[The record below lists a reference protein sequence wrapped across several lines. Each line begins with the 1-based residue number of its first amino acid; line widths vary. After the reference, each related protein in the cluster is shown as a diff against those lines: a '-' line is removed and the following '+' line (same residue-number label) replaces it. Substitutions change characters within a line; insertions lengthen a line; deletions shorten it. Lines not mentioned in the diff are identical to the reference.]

1 MRHPEPV
8 PAADADADERAG
20 SADAV
25 VWARLRLSDPN
36 ALTEVFDRYA
46 RPVYNFAF
54 RRTASWASADDVT
67 QATFVTVWRRAAAQ
81 DLPPLEHPTALP
93 WLLGVADR
101 ESRGVIRSLGRRRRL
116 QQRLDSVGQTDP
128 FEADH
133 ADEVTDRLDDERR
146 MAQVRDAVR
155 VLPDHQR
162 VVVELVVW
170 TGLSLAEAA
179 TALGV
184 AEGTVKSRLSRA
196 RARLGEQLGPA
207 SDLSL
212 EER

>member
-1 MRHPEPV
+1 MRPSEPV
-8 PAADADADERAG
+8 PATDPDASVDGRDVALWTALR
-20 SADAV
+20 SADP
-25 VWARLRLSDPN
+25 S
-36 ALTEVFDRYA
+36 ALTELFDRYA

-54 RRTASWASADDVT
+54 RRTASWPTAEDIT
-67 QATFVTVWRRAAAQ
+67 QATFLTVWRRAAAG
-81 DLPPLEHPTALP
+81 DLPALEHPTALP

-101 ESRGVIRSLGRRRRL
+101 ESRGVWRSLGRRRRL
-116 QQRLDSVGQTDP
+116 QQRLDHVGLADAV
-128 FEADH
+128 EADH
-133 ADEVTDRLDDERR
+133 AETVTDRLDDERR
-146 MAQVRDAVR
+146 MREVRDAVR

-170 TGLSLAEAA
+170 SGLTLAETA

-196 RARLGEQLGPA
+196 KARLGTQLSPT